1 VERDSA
7 TVADWAPGRLTPAT
21 STDRQDVVNVLRRLL
36 LGSGRF
42 PDELRT
48 SLHAEGV
55 EVLEEGLSGSVTF
68 RNYRAR
74 TRHYS
79 LRKEAV
85 NGAIAL
91 TTRRIVVWCRRH
103 KEVDIPVDHALL
115 GALSATLDKPE
126 RIRLSYS
133 AQAFHGDRS
142 GTVELRFTTSRA
154 AWLVERLTA
163 LGARAE

>member
-1 VERDSA
+1 
-7 TVADWAPGRLTPAT
+7 LTPT
-21 STDRQDVVNVLRRLL
+21 TGTDKQHAMNVLRRLL

-42 PDELRT
+42 PDELGT
-48 SLHAEGV
+48 SLRGEGV

-68 RNYRAR
+68 RDYSAPGRR
-74 TRHYS
+74 YS
-79 LRKEAV
+79 LRKVAV

-91 TTRRIVVWCRRH
+91 TTRRLVVWYGRH

-115 GALSATLDKPE
+115 GALSAALDEPD
-126 RIRLSYS
+126 RLRLSYS
-133 AQAFHGDRS
+133 AQAFHRERS